1 MELTTSVPA
10 APYLATVSLPGVGKA
25 DGTLVRNSLSSCGGK
40 LRFLWIEIDVVT
52 EPFELSDEAT
62 GVGGV

>member
-25 DGTLVRNSLSSCGGK
+25 DGTLTMRG
-40 LRFLWIEIDVVT
+40 IEFAEEFAGLLLAFQCVMIGN
-52 EPFELSDEAT
+52 L
-62 GVGGV
+62 